1 MSYNEQWDGL
11 RMSLTVE
18 QARRRWS
25 SGDKVYAV
33 CFPSSDSSG
42 YASEVRKITEPWMLD
57 FYAWLQN
64 PDAYEEQRDFWRF
77 MSLYQL
83 RQVPNVFCHRD
94 RIQVLID
101 MCEK

>member
-1 MSYNEQWDGL
+1 MAKY
-11 RMSLTVE
+11 LTIE
-18 QARRRWS
+18 EARRRWS

-42 YASEVRKITEPWMLD
+42 HVSEVRKITEPWMLD

-64 PDAYEEQRDFWRF
+64 SDAYEGQCDFWRF

-83 RQVPNVFCHRD
+83 RQFPDVFIHSGKIYLLRYECL
-94 RIQVLID
+94 V
-101 MCEK
+101 